1 MKQFPSSLGRPNSLR
16 TQHPINIQDPKFLFL
31 VVMMMMMMM
40 MRRRRRRRSRE
51 VLCKCCLLPQEMYLS
66 QPFDLFEYI
75 SSIDQ

>member
-1 MKQFPSSLGRPNSLR
+1 
-16 TQHPINIQDPKFLFL
+16 
-31 VVMMMMMMM
+31 MMMILGGPDFCVQLPNDLSCQIGASVAMGDGCVPIF
-40 MRRRRRRRSRE
+40 RE